1 MSSKAPI
8 ILAIDTSDLE
18 LAKLWISHT
27 SEHVSVFKLGL
38 EFFINF
44 GKEGIRA
51 VTENSDAKI
60 FLDLKLHDIPN
71 TVGHAAQSAATL
83 NPLFLTV
90 HASGGQ
96 AMMEAAVKAAPKTLV
111 TAVTVLTSMSNIDV
125 KSVGFRD
132 DSLNTATQ
140 LAQLAVKSGVGAI
153 VCSPLE
159 TSVIRESIGK
169 QALIITPGVRP
180 LAMAGS
186 DDQSRTMTP
195 SDAISAGADYVVIG
209 RPITSA
215 WEPTGINIAKRARE
229 IASEILNS

>member
-1 MSSKAPI
+1 
-8 ILAIDTSDLE
+8 
-18 LAKLWISHT
+18 
-27 SEHVSVFKLGL
+27 
-38 EFFINF
+38 
-44 GKEGIRA
+44 
-51 VTENSDAKI
+51 
-60 FLDLKLHDIPN
+60 
-71 TVGHAAQSAATL
+71 L

-195 SDAISAGADYVVIG
+195 SDAIAAGADYVVIG